1 MSDSVQLGKIIE
13 GDAFRD
19 AIHIAVAPV
28 TAAHCLSPGE
38 HVGLIGDGDKVSDTA
53 EKMIGIVDPFL
64 RRAVAKGERFYLCL
78 YPNTVTGM
86 RHMWTHP
93 AFARVVK

>member
-1 MSDSVQLGKIIE
+1 MSDNIQLGKIIE

-28 TAAHCLSPGE
+28 VAGE
-38 HVGLIGDGDKVSDTA
+38 YLPVGSHVELDERGHAVLGSHP
-53 EKMIGIVDPFL
+53 IGIVDPFL
-64 RRAVAKGERFYLCL
+64 KTSPDKGERFYLCL

-86 RHMWTHP
+86 RHMWIHP
-93 AFARVVK
+93 AFRRIGL